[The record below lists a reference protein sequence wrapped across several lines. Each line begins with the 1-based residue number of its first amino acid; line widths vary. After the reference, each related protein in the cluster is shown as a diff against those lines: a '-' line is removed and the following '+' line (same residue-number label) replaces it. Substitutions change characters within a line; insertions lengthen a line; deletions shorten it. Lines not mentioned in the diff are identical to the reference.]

1 MAKIALYIQCEIL
14 KMKPSWQMGRILGV
28 GGSGEGNI
36 GCARGTSFSR
46 ELFFFLMLCADT
58 GIFLN
63 IYDTAQ
69 MNFLNLNRKSLNL
82 QYFIRI

>member
-1 MAKIALYIQCEIL
+1 MAKIALYMQCEIL

-28 GGSGEGNI
+28 GGVG
-36 GCARGTSFSR
+36 RGILGVQGVHDFPESF
-46 ELFFFLMLCADT
+46 FMLCADI

-69 MNFLNLNRKSLNL
+69 MNFINLNGKSLA
-82 QYFIRI
+82 YSIS